1 MYSNTDTT
9 SPLSPSH
16 TFETKTRSF
25 IRPQMSLTRYAAFFF
40 AYLMCISNR
49 ELHNANADLQWRFC
63 FFSLF
68 SPLEAKQTVKWVTSL
83 FSCKDSYKL
92 SARYV
97 LFLPSVW
104 PSCSRMQSLYF
115 SFSFLRLVGSPVLT
129 SIVYRNI
136 DDCQTN
142 KQTNDSVPRQVV
154 RNTLNQYPKDV
165 RQLSQLQLIFHLRSF
180 SSFLL
185 LWF

>member
-1 MYSNTDTT
+1 MFYECE
-9 SPLSPSH
+9 PLECLPIQTPPPLPPSPSH
-16 TFETKTRSF
+16 TFETKTPRF
-25 IRPQMSLTRYAAFFF
+25 IRSQMSLTRYVAAFF
-40 AYLMCISNR
+40 ADLMCISNG

-104 PSCSRMQSLYF
+104 PSCSRIQSLYS
-115 SFSFLRLVGSPVLT
+115 SFSFLCLVGSPVLT
-129 SIVYRNI
+129 SIVYQNI

-142 KQTNDSVPRQVV
+142 KQM
-154 RNTLNQYPKDV
+154 TLYQRKWWG
-165 RQLSQLQLIFHLRSF
+165 IH
-180 SSFLL
+180 
-185 LWF
+185 

>member
-1 MYSNTDTT
+1 MSSNTDTT
-9 SPLSPSH
+9 SPPSLPPSPSH
-16 TFETKTRSF
+16 TFETKTPRF
-25 IRPQMSLTRYAAFFF
+25 IRSQMSLTRYVAAFF
-40 AYLMCISNR
+40 ADLMCISNG

-104 PSCSRMQSLYF
+104 PSCSRMQSLYS

-129 SIVYRNI
+129 SIVYQNI

-142 KQTNDSVPRQVV
+142 KQM
-154 RNTLNQYPKDV
+154 TLYQQKWWG
-165 RQLSQLQLIFHLRSF
+165 IH
-180 SSFLL
+180 
-185 LWF
+185 

>member
-1 MYSNTDTT
+1 MFYECKPLECLPIQTPP
-9 SPLSPSH
+9 PLSPKVAHLKQRPPDSYVPRCRWRG
-16 TFETKTRSF
+16 TR
-25 IRPQMSLTRYAAFFF
+25 RLFFSD
-40 AYLMCISNR
+40 LMCISNG

-104 PSCSRMQSLYF
+104 PSCSRMQSLYS

-142 KQTNDSVPRQVV
+142 KQM
-154 RNTLNQYPKDV
+154 TLYQGKWWG
-165 RQLSQLQLIFHLRSF
+165 IH
-180 SSFLL
+180 
-185 LWF
+185 